1 MHISRDSAIKLG
13 AVAMLA
19 VVFAEGFLVGRLSTK
34 KKYAEL
40 SKQEIKQAKEYYAA
54 KAEEATVEF
63 VPVVDAKQ
71 LILDLK
77 YESVEDSIVA
87 ATKSTRVPAE
97 ILEDEGESRFIK
109 VEVDLNAE
117 FEDAADPLEWNWG
130 QQLANRSEDIPYIIH
145 RDEFEDSTGGA
156 QYSQLSLTYYEED
169 DVLVDEHS
177 APIDKYRLIG
187 EDTLQF
193 GLGSGDEHI
202 VYVRN
207 DKMEIDIEI
216 TLSPKSYASDVLGLE
231 DETELRH
238 QHQGR
243 KRRFS
248 NDRAYG

>member
-1 MHISRDSAIKLG
+1 MRISVTSPVVQIG
-13 AVAMLA
+13 AVTLA
-19 VVFAEGFLVGRLSTK
+19 FAGGILVGRLLTK

-40 SKQEIKQAKEYYAA
+40 SKQEIKQAKEYYSA

-77 YESVEDSIVA
+77 YESVEDSIVE
-87 ATKSTRVPAE
+87 ATKSVRVPAE
-97 ILEDEGESRFIK
+97 ILEDDE
-109 VEVDLNAE
+109 EVVVS
-117 FEDAADPLEWNWG
+117 DPLAWDWT

-145 RDEFEDSTGGA
+145 RDEFDDSTGGSE
-156 QYSQLSLTYYEED
+156 YSQLSLTYYEED

-193 GLGSGDEHI
+193 GLGSGDERI

-207 DKMEIDIEI
+207 DRMQVDIEI
-216 TLSPKSYASDVLGLE
+216 TLSPKSYASDVLGME
-231 DETELRH
+231 DESELRH
-238 QHQGR
+238 NHQGR
-243 KRRFS
+243 KRKFS
-248 NDRAYG
+248 DDRAYG